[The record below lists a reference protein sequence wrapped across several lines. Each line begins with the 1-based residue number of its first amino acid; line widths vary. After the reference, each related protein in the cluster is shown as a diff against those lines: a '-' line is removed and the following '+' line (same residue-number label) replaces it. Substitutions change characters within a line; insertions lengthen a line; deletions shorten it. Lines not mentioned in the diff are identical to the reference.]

1 MKKKHPGGRPSE
13 MTPEAIKKLEEVFAI
28 DGTVQEACFYADI
41 TPTTYYNW
49 LEKKPEL
56 VERFEAL
63 RNRPVL
69 KARQTVVQSL
79 NTPAGAQWYLQRKRK
94 TEFSERTE
102 VTGAD
107 GAAIKVEVSERIKEL
122 AKKLNG

>member
-1 MKKKHPGGRPSE
+1 MKKSNAGRPSE
-13 MTPEAIKKLEEVFAI
+13 MTPEKLKKLEEVFAI

-41 TPTTYYNW
+41 THTTYYNW

-63 RNRPVL
+63 RNRPIL
-69 KARQTVVQSL
+69 KARQTVVKSL
-79 NTPAGAQWYLQRKRK
+79 ETPSGAQWYLQRKRK
-94 TEFSERTE
+94 AEFSERTE

-107 GAAIKVEVSERIKEL
+107 GAAIQVEISPKIKEL
-122 AKKLNG
+122 AKKLNA

>member
-1 MKKKHPGGRPSE
+1 
-13 MTPEAIKKLEEVFAI
+13 MTPEALKKLEEVFAI